1 MKLFSRRVRNAFTD
15 GTSRICVR
23 PTRHRRTLRQFSV
36 AARGERQAWGET
48 MSAKEN
54 AVQAGR
60 ARLAYLFSRWPV
72 LSQTFVDNEML
83 ALEAAGWDLTVAAV
97 NPPVQDLR
105 HARLDALRGPVL
117 HNPPTAV
124 RRIMESRWRDEGR
137 WPTAMVEDYA
147 ARFGGGDESARR
159 CRNAL
164 YFAEMLPWLGISHVH
179 GHFANQA
186 TYSALFLKALSG
198 IGFSL
203 TPQAQDFMVD
213 LRSPELLR
221 EMALQAEFLI
231 APCDDAQRE
240 LEARCP
246 ESAGKTVRIYNGIDP
261 AGYAAVARPPAE
273 SGVLR
278 IISVGRLIEFKGFH
292 HLLAAV
298 AEARATGVD
307 VRLDL
312 MGDGPWRER
321 LEQQCDALGLSACV
335 RFHGSVQLE
344 EMKRGFAAADAF
356 VLACVR
362 DPAGAGDMLPTVIT
376 EAMLSGMPVVSSRM
390 AGIPEQVADGETG
403 LLTDPGDEA
412 ALAAALVRLARDPD
426 LVRSMGAAG
435 RRRAIRKF
443 AVGVTLPQLEDC
455 FRTRPAAGPRQWD
468 GTMAA
473 YYDLSDPDSAA
484 AFVREEEALHQ
495 AGVMPWLEAPGA
507 SGKILRKVRWPGRA
521 LWLPEAN
528 GLTLELAHWP
538 DLRGKLDAA
547 LGKLPLSGDQHS
559 HAAARALWLATQW
572 PRHGTPRWLHAP
584 GQKAGRVAT
593 AMAAL
598 TASPEFQLATAAR
611 LPRWARL
618 LPHRLQER
626 KQTDAFARWITA
638 EAGRHRRSIS

>member
-1 MKLFSRRVRNAFTD
+1 
-15 GTSRICVR
+15 
-23 PTRHRRTLRQFSV
+23 
-36 AARGERQAWGET
+36 
-48 MSAKEN
+48 MSARET
-54 AVQAGR
+54 AVHAGR

-83 ALEAAGWDLTVAAV
+83 ALEAAGWELTVAAV

-105 HARLDALRGPVL
+105 HARLDALRAPVL
-117 HNPPTAV
+117 HNPPSAV
-124 RRIMESRWRDEGR
+124 RRIMEARWRDEGR
-137 WPTAMVEDYA
+137 WPAAIVDDYA

-164 YFAEMLPWLGISHVH
+164 YFADMLPRLGITHVH

-213 LRSPELLR
+213 LRSPELLS
-221 EMALQAEFLI
+221 EMATQAAFLI

-261 AGYAAVARPPAE
+261 AGYAAVTRPPAE

-298 AEARATGVD
+298 AMARGTGVD

-321 LEQQCDALGLSACV
+321 LEQQCRELGLSDCV

-376 EAMLSGMPVVSSRM
+376 EAMLSGMPVISSHM

-403 LLTDPGDEA
+403 LLTAPGDES
-412 ALAAALVRLARDPD
+412 ALADALVRLARNPA
-426 LVRSMGAAG
+426 LVRSMGEAG
-435 RRRAIRKF
+435 RLRAIRKF

-455 FRTRPAAGPRQWD
+455 FQTRPAAGPRSWD

-473 YYDLSDPDSAA
+473 YYDLSDPESAA

-507 SGKILRKVRWPGRA
+507 SGKALRKVRWPARA

-528 GLTLELAHWP
+528 GLTLELPHWP
-538 DLRGKLDAA
+538 ALRGKLDAA
-547 LGKLPLSGDQHS
+547 IGKLPLSGDEAS
-559 HAAARALWLATQW
+559 HTAARALWLATQW
-572 PRHGTPRWLHAP
+572 PRFGSPRWLHAS
-584 GQKAGRVAT
+584 GRRGGHVAT
-593 AMAAL
+593 VVAAL
-598 TASPEFQLATAAR
+598 TASPEFQLATPTR
-611 LPRWARL
+611 FPWWARL

-626 KQTDAFARWITA
+626 RQSDAFARWIHS
-638 EAGRHRRSIS
+638 EAGRRRPS